1 MCTDGRTA
9 AGGDREEV
17 GDEEVVRQHAHRDQ
31 TASDE
36 PCEPDGVRQGH
47 LEGLA
52 EGVRYASGPFTLILG
67 GGATPESRLC
77 VFRLHPNPD
86 KGYSDL

>member
-1 MCTDGRTA
+1 
-9 AGGDREEV
+9 
-17 GDEEVVRQHAHRDQ
+17 
-31 TASDE
+31 
-36 PCEPDGVRQGH
+36 
-47 LEGLA
+47 
-52 EGVRYASGPFTLILG
+52 LG